1 MTDAKF
7 DFQAND
13 IVISNGGVELVSL
26 CSQQNAM
33 LIFSKSAASLTK
45 PQFGVGFEDFYPLL
59 PKWAWGKV
67 EATAEKQIYDDGA
80 LIARVNIFE
89 ETASGVVTADIHA
102 RYKE

>member
-1 MTDAKF
+1 MQPAERHADI
-7 DFQAND
+7 FQ
-13 IVISNGGVELVSL
+13 VGG
-26 CSQQNAM
+26 
-33 LIFSKSAASLTK
+33 KSYEAPVRGRIRGLL
-45 PQFGVGFEDFYPLL
+45 PLP